1 MPANGLGTAITK
13 LREKRTLS
21 IRELSTLADVDHA
34 YVYRLENGE
43 KTNPSEDAVERLLKG
58 LRPPE
63 RDAKM
68 LRWLAQ
74 RPETDSR
81 LVVYVLED
89 TSVSFEE
96 FTVAAATV
104 HRGPAR
110 PDPGKLIERVRR
122 ILSEDDE

>member
-21 IRELSTLADVDHA
+21 IRELSTLANVDHA

-43 KTNPSEDAVERLLKG
+43 KTNPSDDAVERLLKG
-58 LRPPE
+58 LRPAE

-74 RPETDSR
+74 YPETDPK
-81 LVVYVLED
+81 LVVYVLDD
-89 TSVSFEE
+89 TSVSFDE
-96 FTVAAATV
+96 FTAAAATV
-104 HRGPAR
+104 HRGTAR
-110 PDPGKLIERVRR
+110 PDPAKLIERIRR
-122 ILSEDDE
+122 ILSEGD